1 MNDVMMGQLFSKE
14 VMPQQLA
21 EEKVNPLSEH
31 NEGFSV
37 LLTALLS
44 SPFQDNE
51 NSLSLDDSS
60 YQQEE
65 IHAEWEIFI
74 QAIEGLAEKL
84 EKKWERKLE
93 PSMGTSLPEWEHQFD
108 QLPLLVQE
116 AITKMMKEET
126 SLLDVV
132 SEVSQMKRG
141 GNKTS
146 IVDLPLPTQG
156 KEILSD
162 SIHPTTEGKEIL
174 SDNIYSI
181 TEGKEIDSDGFLG
194 KTGENM
200 TPTPLPLKLLSL
212 SSIEESMIENKPFEE
227 EESVKEA
234 VKVLTA
240 AGLFV
245 LQEEGVPIEALVR
258 ELPLSQQ
265 QGFLV
270 SMGGLF
276 PESRTISE
284 ALRQISPNPGENT
297 NNSERGNQLHRYIN
311 DPPPFFKTVDK
322 KNGRETQR
330 GEIMPAAKELF
341 PKSHSQ
347 SPAQLPLSVSTS
359 EGMTT
364 GSKAEQL
371 YIYLGEN
378 KTTYRRQ
385 QEFIRQF
392 QEIMGR
398 SNLQQL
404 SNGQQQLSIK
414 LFPENLGR
422 LDIQFTHV
430 DGKLA
435 ARMIV
440 SSSGAREL
448 IESQISQL
456 RLLFQQQNLS
466 VEKIEIAQHPS
477 WDDDKEEKES
487 SSQKDRRDTDQEE
500 KQEEENDPRRQEFA
514 DFLEKE
520 RINTEI

>member
-1 MNDVMMGQLFSKE
+1 MNDVMLNQLFSKE

-21 EEKVNPLSEH
+21 EGKVNPLSEH

-51 NSLSLDDSS
+51 MSLDDSS
-60 YQQEE
+60 HQQEDTQ
-65 IHAEWEIFI
+65 AQWEIFS
-74 QAIEGLAEKL
+74 QAIEGLADKL

-108 QLPLLVQE
+108 QLPLPVQE
-116 AITKMMKEET
+116 ATTKMMKEET
-126 SLLDVV
+126 SLLEVV
-132 SEVSQMKRG
+132 LEISQMNRG
-141 GNKTS
+141 GNKPS
-146 IVDLPLPTQG
+146 IVN
-156 KEILSD
+156 LSLTTTD
-162 SIHPTTEGKEIL
+162 EETYSDIIKPTTEGKEVH
-174 SDNIYSI
+174 SDSI
-181 TEGKEIDSDGFLG
+181 TTTTTEGKEIHSDGFLG
-194 KTGENM
+194 NTGGNV
-200 TPTPLPLKLLSL
+200 TPTPLALKLLSL
-212 SSIEESMIENKPFEE
+212 SSIEEPRIENKPFED
-227 EESVKEA
+227 EESIKEA

-245 LQEEGVPIEALVR
+245 LQEEGVPLEDLVR
-258 ELPLSQQ
+258 ELPVSLQKNLHS
-265 QGFLV
+265 

-276 PESRTISE
+276 QKIRTISE
-284 ALRQISPNPGENT
+284 SLRQVSPDPGESNS
-297 NNSERGNQLHRYIN
+297 NNERGNQLHRYIN
-311 DPPPFFKTVDK
+311 DPPTFFKAVDK

-341 PKSHSQ
+341 SKSHSQ
-347 SPAQLPLSVSTS
+347 SPGSLPLSVSTS

-398 SNLQQL
+398 SSLQQL

-422 LDIQFTHV
+422 LDIQFTHIN
-430 DGKLA
+430 GKLA

-448 IESQISQL
+448 IESQLSQL
-456 RLLFQQQNLS
+456 RFLFQQQNLS

-487 SSQKDRRDTDQEE
+487 SSQKDRRGTDQEE
-500 KQEEENDPRRQEFA
+500 KQEEENEHKRQEFA